1 MAYML
6 HSGGGVHF
14 DRRGDMLVLAV
25 HLVSAIGGSPFW
37 RFTPFRA

>member
-25 HLVSAIGGSPFW
+25 HLVEQLLLT
-37 RFTPFRA
+37 RLTV